1 MKKNEQNKEQ
11 QIPNQDFK
19 PDKYGYLVEKN
30 LLNEDQRKLTIQSV
44 GFDTTTKREI
54 YGIFCSK

>member
-1 MKKNEQNKEQ
+1 MAKRQQNEQENQ
-11 QIPNQDFK
+11 QPTFT

-44 GFDTTTKREI
+44 GFDTTTKKEI